1 MNQFQIT
8 VKFSYRLQWY
18 LLTDYSDIY
27 FSDQQSKTWNRGMYS
42 YQIRLMLDDDGTLMF
57 RCGLES
63 KSLVASLE
71 LLENDNESDTNNVL
85 YLKEHKDNNK
95 GNENE
100 TLVLVSLS

>member
-1 MNQFQIT
+1 
-8 VKFSYRLQWY
+8 
-18 LLTDYSDIY
+18 
-27 FSDQQSKTWNRGMYS
+27 MYS

-71 LLENDNESDTNNVL
+71 LLENDNESDTNTVL

-95 GNENE
+95 GNK
-100 TLVLVSLS
+100 TKHWCWCR